1 MILRLILGDQLS
13 ENISSLRN
21 ANKADDH
28 ILICEVKSEATY
40 VRHHKKKIAFLFS
53 AMRHFS
59 KSLEDLNFKLT
70 YIKYDDVNN
79 TGSLFGEV
87 KKKIDN
93 NNFKKIVITMPNE
106 FRLYSEMIEWEN
118 KLNIPVEIKEDDRFL
133 CTTEDFNTWAS
144 ERKQLRMEYFY
155 RNMRRKYDILMDGDN
170 PIGGQWNFDSENRK
184 PPKNGLNVPKNYTI
198 KPDKIT
204 TDVLNLVEKNF
215 KDHFGDLKP
224 FYFAVTRQQA
234 LIVLDEFIDKRLSM
248 FGDFQDAMIEGEPW
262 MFHSHISFYLNCGLL
277 APLECIKAAENA
289 YYDNRAP
296 LNAVEGFVRQIL
308 GWREYI
314 RGVYW
319 YKMPDYKEENY
330 LEALRKL
337 PEFYWTGQ
345 TNMNCLK
352 QCINETKENSYAH
365 HIQRLMVLGNFVL
378 LAGIN
383 PDDVHNWYLAVYSDA
398 YEWVELPNVT
408 GMILYADGGVLASK
422 PYAASGAYINRM
434 SNYCKNCHYKVN
446 LKDGKDA
453 CPFNYL
459 YWDFL
464 IRNENKLR
472 NNPRMGLIYRNLD
485 KMNSEKYETIKSD
498 SNIFLKHI
506 ENNEKV

>member
-1 MILRLILGDQLS
+1 
-13 ENISSLRN
+13 
-21 ANKADDH
+21 
-28 ILICEVKSEATY
+28 
-40 VRHHKKKIAFLFS
+40 
-53 AMRHFS
+53 
-59 KSLEDLNFKLT
+59 
-70 YIKYDDVNN
+70 
-79 TGSLFGEV
+79 
-87 KKKIDN
+87 
-93 NNFKKIVITMPNE
+93 
-106 FRLYSEMIEWEN
+106 
-118 KLNIPVEIKEDDRFL
+118 
-133 CTTEDFNTWAS
+133 
-144 ERKQLRMEYFY
+144 
-155 RNMRRKYDILMDGDN
+155 MRRKYDILMDGDN

-184 PPKNGLNVPKNYTI
+184 PPKSGLNVPKNYTI

-215 KDHFGDLKP
+215 KDHFGDLNP

-234 LIVLDEFIDKRLSM
+234 LIVLNEFIDKRLSM

-277 APLECIKAAENA
+277 TPLECIKAAENA
-289 YYDNRAP
+289 YCDNRAP

-330 LEALRKL
+330 LEASRKL

-352 QCINETKENSYAH
+352 QCINETKENSYSH

-485 KMNSEKYETIKSD
+485 KMNSDKYETIKSD

>member
-1 MILRLILGDQLS
+1 MTLRLILGDQLS
-13 ENISSLRN
+13 ETISSLRDVDKLN
-21 ANKADDH
+21 DN

-40 VRHHKKKIAFLFS
+40 VKHHKKKIAFLFS

-59 KSLEDLNFKLT
+59 KFLEGLNYNLT
-70 YIKYDDVNN
+70 YIKYDDSGNS
-79 TGSLFGEV
+79 GSLYGEV
-87 KKKIDN
+87 KRAILTN
-93 NNFKKIVITMPNE
+93 NHEKIVITKPNE
-106 FRLYSEMIEWEN
+106 FRLYLEMLEWEN
-118 KLNIPVEIKEDDRFL
+118 KLNIPVEIRDDDRFL
-133 CTTEDFNTWAS
+133 CSTDEFNTWAS
-144 ERKQLRMEYFY
+144 DRKQLRMEYFY
-155 RNMRRKYDILMDGDN
+155 RNMRRKYDILMEGDE

-184 PPKNGLNVPKNYTI
+184 PPKNGLDVPKSYSTQ
-198 KPDKIT
+198 PDKIT
-204 TDVLNLVEKNF
+204 MEVINLVENSF
-215 KDHFGDLKP
+215 NDHFGDLKP
-224 FYFAVTRQQA
+224 FNFAVTRQQA
-234 LIVLDEFIDKRLSM
+234 LVVLDEFIDKRLSM
-248 FGDFQDAMIEGEPW
+248 FGDFQDAMVEGEPW

-277 APLECIKAAENA
+277 TPLECIKAVERA

-296 LNAVEGFVRQIL
+296 LNAVEGFIRQVL

-319 YKMPDYKEENY
+319 YKMPAYKSENF
-330 LEALRKL
+330 LEAHRKL

-345 TNMNCLK
+345 TDMNCLK

-383 PDDVHNWYLAVYSDA
+383 PDDVHEWYLSVYSDA

-408 GMILYADGGVLASK
+408 GMILYADGGILASK

-434 SNYCKNCHYKVN
+434 SNYCKNCHYKVSS
-446 LKDGKDA
+446 KTGEDA

-464 IRNENKLR
+464 IRNETKLR

-485 KMNSEKYETIKSD
+485 KMKSDKYEAIKSD
-498 SNIFLKHI
+498 SNIFLKHVDK
-506 ENNEKV
+506 NEKI

>member
-21 ANKADDH
+21 ASKADDH

-106 FRLYSEMIEWEN
+106 FRLYSEMLEWESE
-118 KLNIPVEIKEDDRFL
+118 LNIPVEIKEDDRFL
-133 CTTEDFNTWAS
+133 CTTEDFNTWAL

-198 KPDKIT
+198 KPDEIT
-204 TDVLNLVEKNF
+204 ADVLNLVEKSF
-215 KDHFGDLKP
+215 KDHFGDLTP

-234 LIVLDEFIDKRLSM
+234 LDS
-248 FGDFQDAMIEGEPW
+248 
-262 MFHSHISFYLNCGLL
+262 
-277 APLECIKAAENA
+277 
-289 YYDNRAP
+289 
-296 LNAVEGFVRQIL
+296 
-308 GWREYI
+308 I
-314 RGVYW
+314 R
-319 YKMPDYKEENY
+319 
-330 LEALRKL
+330 
-337 PEFYWTGQ
+337 
-345 TNMNCLK
+345 
-352 QCINETKENSYAH
+352 
-365 HIQRLMVLGNFVL
+365 
-378 LAGIN
+378 
-383 PDDVHNWYLAVYSDA
+383 
-398 YEWVELPNVT
+398 
-408 GMILYADGGVLASK
+408 
-422 PYAASGAYINRM
+422 
-434 SNYCKNCHYKVN
+434 
-446 LKDGKDA
+446 
-453 CPFNYL
+453 
-459 YWDFL
+459 
-464 IRNENKLR
+464 
-472 NNPRMGLIYRNLD
+472 
-485 KMNSEKYETIKSD
+485 
-498 SNIFLKHI
+498 
-506 ENNEKV
+506 